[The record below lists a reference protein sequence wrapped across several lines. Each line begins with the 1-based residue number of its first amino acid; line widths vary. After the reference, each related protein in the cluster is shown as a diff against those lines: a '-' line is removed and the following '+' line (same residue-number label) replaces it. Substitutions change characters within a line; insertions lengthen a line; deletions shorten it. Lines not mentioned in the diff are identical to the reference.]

1 MNESPD
7 VERETMIAGLE
18 RENEEP
24 SRDQELEDEER
35 SARGQ
40 GTTAHDDGP
49 SIGDEISSEQDI
61 DPE

>member
-7 VERETMIAGLE
+7 TERETMIAGLE
-18 RENEEP
+18 RENEES

-40 GTTAHDDGP
+40 GVTQDDGP
-49 SIGDEISSEQDI
+49 AIGDEISSERDI
-61 DPE
+61 DPG